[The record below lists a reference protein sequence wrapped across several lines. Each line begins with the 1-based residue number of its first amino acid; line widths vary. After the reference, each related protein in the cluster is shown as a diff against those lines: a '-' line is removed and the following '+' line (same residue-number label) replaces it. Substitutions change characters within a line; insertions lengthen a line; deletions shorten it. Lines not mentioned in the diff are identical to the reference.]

1 MVNTCCFAFLFVC
14 LFVCFV
20 FWCDIALPSSL
31 WSKRLPWIYKI
42 CALMSVWRY
51 STLNR
56 SVHSYSTLFLK
67 HEGQISVEVTGK
79 RRKTMRIKRIC
90 RCVDGF
96 GVGTNNEHLTLKLFY
111 CYRLKDF
118 DSCWSV
124 SHFSVVTCW
133 HLYVILGYIIHLSFW
148 VVFFIRGLRY
158 IEVRYIEVLSHTFY
172 YIFSRAKEYR

>member
-1 MVNTCCFAFLFVC
+1 
-14 LFVCFV
+14 
-20 FWCDIALPSSL
+20 
-31 WSKRLPWIYKI
+31 
-42 CALMSVWRY
+42 MSVWRY

-158 IEVRYIEVLSHTFY
+158 IEIRYIEVLSHTFCIEVR
-172 YIFSRAKEYR
+172 YIGVLPYLKLLRGTASQKFWSSECLNKYRHPLLRII